1 MGQTDPNGFRGPLL
15 LISGMF
21 CFALMDSLTV
31 FLLKE
36 ISFVQLLTI
45 RYWLF
50 LVLDPSDPWPQGYR
64 VTDTWP
70 HRPI

>member
-1 MGQTDPNGFRGPLL
+1 
-15 LISGMF
+15 MF

-64 VTDTWP
+64 VTDAWP